1 MQVSSAQAYQ
11 AAQGLTMGCIQVG
24 ILNTILLA
32 GRGHLDRH
40 VNVLQ
45 AQGSPA
51 VRALLAQRGRE
62 WRWRPGAGRPAGGS
76 AQILRK

>member
-45 AQGSPA
+45 AQGGSRQSFVSPA
-51 VRALLAQRGRE
+51 RAGVAVEARR
-62 WRWRPGAGRPAGGS
+62 RPPSR
-76 AQILRK
+76 R